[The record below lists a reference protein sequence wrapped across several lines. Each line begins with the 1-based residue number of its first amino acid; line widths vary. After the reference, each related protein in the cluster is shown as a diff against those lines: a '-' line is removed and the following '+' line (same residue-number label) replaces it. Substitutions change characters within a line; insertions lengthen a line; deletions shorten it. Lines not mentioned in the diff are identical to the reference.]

1 MHIVNLKEQKTYMWD
16 SKPYSLGLVPFQHL
30 RNMMSKENSPKSSLS
45 PYSEYFF
52 NANTYLLV
60 P

>member
-30 RNMMSKENSPKSSLS
+30 RNMKSIKNSPKRLASVHTANN
-45 PYSEYFF
+45 FF
-52 NANTYLLV
+52 TLTHIC
-60 P
+60 